1 MVRMF
6 LIQAKMKFALIKYNI
21 SEGGQIMA
29 FADLKKLRENMRDNE
44 VAVFSTTYS
53 YNNINCYIA
62 FCLLTKGDKK
72 KEKYQYAL
80 LRIRLIKQD
89 NFDDYI
95 DCPAN
100 SKGLSVKQGELRR
113 FFNIEYCINGAGEWY
128 GALIENIG
136 NIIKPNIPNQTE
148 RLKSVSIDTVCR
160 HENRVTNRTYRSHL
174 LRHSVDA
181 NGKGKCRTEYNAQ
194 LASLK
199 FPHLYE
205 VYRTDR
211 HVSFAFTDKPEEEV
225 SEQEAYD
232 RFIILENN
240 RKR

>member
-1 MVRMF
+1 
-6 LIQAKMKFALIKYNI
+6 MKFALIKYNI

>member
-1 MVRMF
+1 MF

-89 NFDDYI
+89 NFDNYI